1 MAPETAEVVRRWLWA
16 FEHDADMFRDLL
28 HPDIAWFQIEDDR
41 TPSYGIQAAMRS
53 RRQWFE
59 TWDEHHLA
67 LEEVIEEGDS
77 VIAAIHITARG
88 KAPGVAVD
96 VRFYATRAASAG
108 VRRTVPSGVG
118 VCVLMPQGS
127 RSPVTGSPRRNFST
141 CVGIASVHER
151 E

>member
-77 VIAAIHITARG
+77 VVAAIHITARG
-88 KAPGVAVD
+88 KASGVEVD
-96 VRFYATRAASAG
+96 VRFYAQFQVRDDKVGYIYDREDKAAALEA
-108 VRRTVPSGVG
+108 VR
-118 VCVLMPQGS
+118 LQ
-127 RSPVTGSPRRNFST
+127 
-141 CVGIASVHER
+141 E
-151 E
+151 

>member
-88 KAPGVAVD
+88 KASGVEVD
-96 VRFYATRAASAG
+96 VRFYAQFHVKDDKVVYIYDHEDKAAALEA
-108 VRRTVPSGVG
+108 VR
-118 VCVLMPQGS
+118 LQ
-127 RSPVTGSPRRNFST
+127 
-141 CVGIASVHER
+141 E
-151 E
+151 